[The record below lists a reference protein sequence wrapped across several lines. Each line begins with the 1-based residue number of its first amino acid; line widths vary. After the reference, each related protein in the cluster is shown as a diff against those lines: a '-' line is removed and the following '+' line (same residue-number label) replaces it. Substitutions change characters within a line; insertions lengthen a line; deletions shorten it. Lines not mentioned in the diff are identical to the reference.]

1 MLNREKQLML
11 DLLIEKYGTK
21 DQQNVE
27 VWQQLSNQTG
37 PAENWLD
44 HPTVKNLSEDVKREN
59 KQNKSAVKPVEP
71 RKTRKR
77 ILSVSRRHWKT
88 EDLQTLVE
96 LSANYSVEQIA
107 VIMKRTKPAIYRMQG
122 NLRWG
127 HCDSRLVHQFRV
139 GKDFSKLGNSQYQV

>member
-27 VWQQLSNQTG
+27 VWQQLSNPDK
-37 PAENWLD
+37 PAEKPAD
-44 HPTVKNLSEDVKREN
+44 QP
-59 KQNKSAVKPVEP
+59 AVKSVEP

-77 ILSVSRRHWKT
+77 ILSISRKHWKT

-96 LSANYSVEQIA
+96 LSGKYSPDQIA

-122 NLRWG
+122 NLKWG
-127 HCDSRLVHQFRV
+127 KCSSRLVHQFRV
-139 GKDFSKLGNSQYQV
+139 GKDLSTLGNSQLI

>member
-27 VWQQLSNQTG
+27 VWQQLSNSDK
-37 PAENWLD
+37 PAEK
-44 HPTVKNLSEDVKREN
+44 PAEQPK
-59 KQNKSAVKPVEP
+59 VKPVEP

-77 ILSVSRRHWKT
+77 ILSISRKHWKT

-96 LSANYSVEQIA
+96 LSGKYSPDQIA

>member
-1 MLNREKQLML
+1 MLNREKQIML
-11 DLLIEKYGTK
+11 DLVIEKYGTK

-37 PAENWLD
+37 PAENWMD
-44 HPTVKNLSEDVKREN
+44 HPTVKNLLEDVERES

-77 ILSVSRRHWKT
+77 ILSVNRKHWST
-88 EDLQTLVE
+88 EDMQTLVE
-96 LSANYSVEQIA
+96 LSGRYSPDQIA

-122 NLRWG
+122 NLKWG
-127 HCDSRLVHQFRV
+127 KCSSRLVHQFRV
-139 GKDFSKLGNSQYQV
+139 GKDLSTIGNSQYKI